1 MKVILLAGGRGTRLA
16 EETGVRP
23 KPMVEI
29 GGKPILWH
37 IMQGYAHHG
46 FDEFYVA
53 CGYLG
58 EVIKQY
64 FIDYSRL
71 RGDVSVDL
79 RHGTIDV
86 SSATDEH
93 WQVHLVDTGQETMTG
108 GRVLRLRDE
117 LQDGTFMVTY
127 GDGVGNIDLTS
138 LLHFHKQQGK
148 LATLTAVRP
157 PARYGGLEFDGES
170 VVSFTEK
177 PQTGEGWING
187 GYLVF
192 EPGIFDYLQGDSCSL
207 EIDALQQLAG
217 DGQLAAY
224 RHPDFWQ
231 CMDTIRDKQLLERL
245 WSTGEAPW
253 KVWDMPSP
261 KPVNRVASLNGENGQ
276 HRSDIAKSSHGSG
289 GSSRPQMISL
299 HESGMNEKE
308 ETTAE
313 LPEMECVTFWRD
325 RRVFVTGGTGLV
337 GSWLVRRLLDLEADV
352 ICLVRDWAPH
362 SALVRN
368 GLISKVT
375 QVRGH
380 IEDQA
385 LMERTLNE
393 YEIDSVFHLAAQT
406 IVGTANRNPVSTF
419 KSNIEGTW
427 SLLEGCRRSPTVKQ
441 IVLASSDKA
450 YGTQRQLPYD
460 EDTPLEGRHPYD
472 VSKSCADLIAQ
483 SYATTYDLPVVV
495 TRCGNFFGGGDLNWN
510 RIVPGTIRS
519 VIRDECPVI
528 RSNGK
533 FVRDYFYVEDGV
545 EAYLMLAEQL
555 AHRPEL
561 IGQAFNFSNEHP
573 VTVVE
578 IVNHILEAM
587 NSTEL
592 QPSILNQA
600 SHEIPEQYLSAD
612 KARDVL
618 GWKPL
623 WSLEEGLTR
632 TVDWYRQ
639 FFVTGELPG
648 NSIAANGVR
657 EESGT
662 HF

>member
-1 MKVILLAGGRGTRLA
+1 
-16 EETGVRP
+16 
-23 KPMVEI
+23 MVEI

-46 FDEFYVA
+46 FDEFFVA

-64 FIDYSRL
+64 FIDYHRL
-71 RGDVSVDL
+71 RGNVSVDL

-86 SSATDEH
+86 ASSADEQ
-93 WQVHLVDTGQETMTG
+93 WKVHLVDTGLDTMTG
-108 GRVLRLRDE
+108 GRVLRLKEELKDE
-117 LQDGTFMVTY
+117 TFMVTY
-127 GDGVGNIDLTS
+127 GDGVGNIDLTA
-138 LLHFHKQQGK
+138 LLAFHRQQGK

-157 PARYGGLEFDGES
+157 PARYGGLEFNGES

-187 GYLVF
+187 GYLVL
-192 EPGIFDYLQGDSCSL
+192 EPGIFDYLQGDSSSL
-207 EIDALQQLAG
+207 EIDALQGLAA

-231 CMDTIRDKQLLERL
+231 CMDTLRDKQLLERL
-245 WSTGEAPW
+245 WSTDAAPW
-253 KVWDMPSP
+253 KVWEKPTPTPVLSP
-261 KPVNRVASLNGENGQ
+261 AAPKASSKGRNGKHHQ
-276 HRSDIAKSSHGSG
+276 VSSQSAHGAADP
-289 GSSRPQMISL
+289 SRPRAISL
-299 HESGMNEKE
+299 HEPETNEPTLKASE
-308 ETTAE
+308 SH
-313 LPEMECVTFWRD
+313 EMRSHTFWRD

-352 ICLVRDWAPH
+352 VCLVRDWTPH
-362 SALVRN
+362 SALVRD
-368 GLISKVT
+368 GFISRVT
-375 QVRGH
+375 QVQGNL
-380 IEDQA
+380 EDHA

-450 YGTQRQLPYD
+450 YGTQQQLPYD
-460 EDTPLEGRHPYD
+460 ESTPLEGRHPYD

-483 SYATTYDLPVVV
+483 SYATTYGLPVVV

-519 VIRDECPVI
+519 IMRDARPVI
-528 RSNGK
+528 RSNGQ

-545 EAYLMLAEQL
+545 EAYLTLAENL
-555 AHRPEL
+555 ASRPEL
-561 IGQAFNFSNEHP
+561 AGQAFNFSNEQP
-573 VTVVE
+573 VTVIE
-578 IVNHILEAM
+578 IVQHILEAM
-587 NSTEL
+587 NSSEL
-592 QPSILNQA
+592 QPQILNQA

-612 KARDVL
+612 KARSL
-618 GWKPL
+618 LNWQPL
-623 WSLEEGLTR
+623 WSLSDGLAR
-632 TVDWYRQ
+632 TVDWYRE
-639 FFVTGELPG
+639 FFLTGESPTDPFSSRRAPLSTRRGASAFTELARRDQVQP
-648 NSIAANGVR
+648 
-657 EESGT
+657 
-662 HF
+662 

>member
-1 MKVILLAGGRGTRLA
+1 MKVVLLAGGRGTRLA
-16 EETGVRP
+16 EETGIRP

-37 IMQGYAHHG
+37 IMQLYSHHG
-46 FDEFYVA
+46 FDDFYVA

-64 FIDYSRL
+64 FIDYRRL
-71 RGDVSVDL
+71 RGNVSVDL

-86 SSATDEH
+86 ASPSDEH
-93 WQVHLVDTGQETMTG
+93 WQVHLVDTGQDTMTG
-108 GRVLRLRDE
+108 GRVLRLKE
-117 LQDGTFMVTY
+117 QLQDDTFMVTY
-127 GDGVGNIDLTS
+127 GDGVGNIDLTA
-138 LLHFHKQQGK
+138 LLEFHRQQGK

-157 PARYGGLEFDGES
+157 PARYGGLEFEGQS
-170 VVSFTEK
+170 VANFTEK

-187 GYLVF
+187 GFLVL
-192 EPGIFDYLQGDSCSL
+192 EPGIFDYLDDDSSSL
-207 EIDALQQLAG
+207 EIDALQRLAR
-217 DGQLAAY
+217 DGELAAY

-245 WSTGEAPW
+245 WTNGEAPW
-253 KVWDMPSP
+253 KVWDQSKPS
-261 KPVNRVASLNGENGQ
+261 RESAALNGTNGEQ
-276 HRSDIAKSSHGSG
+276 PSSGRNGVKSPSEGNG
-289 GSSRPQMISL
+289 TPAISL
-299 HESGMNEKE
+299 HKPTRSKEFESQPSTKAVQNDH
-308 ETTAE
+308 
-313 LPEMECVTFWRD
+313 FWRD
-325 RRVFVTGGTGLV
+325 RPVFVTGGTGLV
-337 GSWLVRRLLDLEADV
+337 GSWLVRRLLELEADV
-352 ICLVRDWAPH
+352 VCLVRDWTPH
-362 SALVRN
+362 SAMVRD
-368 GLISKVT
+368 GLMSRIT
-375 QVRGH
+375 QVRGC

-441 IVLASSDKA
+441 IVMASSDKA
-450 YGTQRQLPYD
+450 YGTQVQLPYD
-460 EDTPLEGRHPYD
+460 ETTPLEGRHPYD

-483 SYATTYDLPVVV
+483 SYATTYGLPVAV

-519 VIRDECPVI
+519 VMRDERPVI

-561 IGQAFNFSNEHP
+561 VGQGFNFSNEQP

-578 IVNHILEAM
+578 IVSQILDAM
-587 NSTEL
+587 NSSEL
-592 QPSILNQA
+592 QPEILNQA
-600 SHEIPEQYLSAD
+600 SNEIPEQYLSAD

-618 GWKPL
+618 GWQPL
-623 WSLEEGLTR
+623 WSLEEGLAR
-632 TVDWYRQ
+632 TVDWYRD
-639 FFVTGELPG
+639 FFVTGDHSV
-648 NSIAANGVR
+648 NSPSKDTRQITTA
-657 EESGT
+657 
-662 HF
+662 HH

>member
-1 MKVILLAGGRGTRLA
+1 MKVVLLAGGRGTRLA

-64 FIDYSRL
+64 FIDYHRL
-71 RGDVSVDL
+71 RGNVSVDL

-86 SSATDEH
+86 ASSADEQ
-93 WQVHLVDTGQETMTG
+93 WQVHLVDTGQDTMTG
-108 GRVLRLRDE
+108 GRVLRLRDQ
-117 LQDGTFMVTY
+117 LSDGTFMVTY
-127 GDGVGNIDLTS
+127 GDGVGNVDLTA
-138 LLHFHKQQGK
+138 LLGFHKQQGK

-187 GYLVF
+187 GYLVL
-192 EPGIFDYLQGDSCSL
+192 EPGIFDYLQDDSCSL
-207 EIDALQQLAG
+207 EVDALQRLAA
-217 DGQLAAY
+217 DGELAAY

-231 CMDTIRDKQLLERL
+231 CMDTIRDNQLLERL
-245 WSTGEAPW
+245 WANGEAPW
-253 KVWDMPSP
+253 KVWDQCLSQ
-261 KPVNRVASLNGENGQ
+261 A
-276 HRSDIAKSSHGSG
+276 
-289 GSSRPQMISL
+289 GSSNDRNGHHSPVVPQNSSGTDEAMPPRVISL
-299 HESGMNEKE
+299 HTPQATVKP
-308 ETTAE
+308 TTAGHAS
-313 LPEMECVTFWRD
+313 LVDRDHFWRD

-337 GSWLVRRLLDLEADV
+337 GSWLVRRLLELETDV
-352 ICLVRDWAPH
+352 VCLVRDWTPH

-368 GLISKVT
+368 GQISRVT
-375 QVRGH
+375 QVRGC

-427 SLLEGCRRSPTVKQ
+427 ALLESCRRSPTVKQ

-450 YGTQRQLPYD
+450 YGTQLHLPYD
-460 EDTPLEGRHPYD
+460 ERTPLEGRHPYD

-483 SYATTYDLPVVV
+483 SYATTYGLPVAI

-561 IGQAFNFSNEHP
+561 IGQGFNFSNEQP

-578 IVNHILEAM
+578 IVKHVLDAM

-592 QPSILNQA
+592 QPTVLDQA
-600 SHEIPEQYLSAD
+600 SNEIPEQYLSAE

-618 GWKPL
+618 GWRPL
-623 WSLEEGLTR
+623 WTLEEGLTR

-639 FFVTGELPG
+639 FFVTGEQPCDVDAT
-648 NSIAANGVR
+648 NSR
-657 EESGT
+657 LGT
-662 HF
+662 PIHR

>member
-1 MKVILLAGGRGTRLA
+1 MKVVLLAGGRGTRLA

-64 FIDYSRL
+64 FLDYHRL
-71 RGDVSVDL
+71 RGNVSVDL
-79 RHGTIDV
+79 RSGTVDV
-86 SSATDEH
+86 ASSGDEQ
-93 WQVHLVDTGQETMTG
+93 WQVHLVDTGQDTMTG
-108 GRVLRLRDE
+108 GRVLRLREE
-117 LQDGTFMVTY
+117 LQDSTFMVTY
-127 GDGVGNIDLTS
+127 GDGVGNVDLTA
-138 LLHFHKQQGK
+138 LLAFHREQGK

-157 PARYGGLEFDGES
+157 PARYGGLEFDGQS
-170 VVSFTEK
+170 VVQFTEK

-187 GYLVF
+187 GFLVL

-207 EIDALQQLAG
+207 EVDALQRLAA

-245 WSTGEAPW
+245 WASGEAPW
-253 KVWDMPSP
+253 KVWGQPHSGKTQPSRNG
-261 KPVNRVASLNGENGQ
+261 VNAK
-276 HRSDIAKSSHGSG
+276 HPIAPN
-289 GSSRPQMISL
+289 GSSNGVEHPAATQEKAVDGPNSTDVRTAISQPSQVDRR
-299 HESGMNEKE
+299 H
-308 ETTAE
+308 
-313 LPEMECVTFWRD
+313 FWRD

-337 GSWLVRRLLDLEADV
+337 GSWLVRRLLELEADV
-352 ICLVRDWAPH
+352 VCLVRDWTPH

-368 GLISKVT
+368 GLISQVT
-375 QVRGH
+375 QVRGS
-380 IEDQA
+380 IEDQD
-385 LMERTLNE
+385 LMERALNE

-427 SLLEGCRRSPTVKQ
+427 ALLEACRRSPTVKH

-450 YGTQRQLPYD
+450 YGTQVKLPYD
-460 EDTPLEGRHPYD
+460 ENTPLEGRHPYD

-483 SYATTYDLPVVV
+483 SYATTYGLPVVV

-510 RIVPGTIRS
+510 RIVPGTVRS
-519 VIRDECPVI
+519 VIRDERPII
-528 RSNGK
+528 RSNGQ

-555 AHRPEL
+555 SNRPEL
-561 IGQAFNFSNEHP
+561 VGQCFNFSNERP

-578 IVNHILEAM
+578 IVEQILEAM

-592 QPSILNQA
+592 QPRILNQA
-600 SHEIPEQYLSAD
+600 SNEIPEQFLCAD
-612 KARDVL
+612 KARDML
-618 GWKPL
+618 GWQPL
-623 WSLEEGLTR
+623 WSLEEGLSQ
-632 TVDWYRQ
+632 TVDWYRD
-639 FFVTGELPG
+639 FFVTGDSTCTAGLRVVGG
-648 NSIAANGVR
+648 NMSSHG
-657 EESGT
+657 
-662 HF
+662 